1 MPASKINIKASSWW
15 SYLEEDLQE
24 LLNQSVKLLTR
35 VPEWKDKY
43 HDYAF
48 LVFPAAKAYEGF
60 LKKLFYDL
68 QFISEDDYFG
78 KRFRIG
84 RALNPSLEKELR
96 VKEGIYDRLVDFCH
110 GRELPDQLW
119 DTWKESRNILFHW
132 FPGER
137 NAIDLAEA
145 EDRFEKIVNAIDKAF
160 ESCKIGIDKQKLA

>member
-1 MPASKINIKASSWW
+1 MKMDIKTKPWW

-24 LLNQSVKLLTR
+24 LLNQSMKLLTR

-48 LVFPAAKAYEGF
+48 MVFPAAKAYEGF

-68 QFISEDDYFG
+68 GFIGEDEYFG

-84 RALNPSLEKELR
+84 RALNPSLEEGIR
-96 VKEGIYDRLVDFCH
+96 EKEGVYDKLVNFCH
-110 GRELPDQLW
+110 GKELADQLW
-119 DTWKESRNILFHW
+119 DTWKQSRNLIFHW

-137 NAIDLAEA
+137 NAIGLAEA
-145 EDRFEKIVNAIDKAF
+145 EDRFDKIVNAIDSAF
-160 ESCKIGIDKQKLA
+160 EGCKVGLV